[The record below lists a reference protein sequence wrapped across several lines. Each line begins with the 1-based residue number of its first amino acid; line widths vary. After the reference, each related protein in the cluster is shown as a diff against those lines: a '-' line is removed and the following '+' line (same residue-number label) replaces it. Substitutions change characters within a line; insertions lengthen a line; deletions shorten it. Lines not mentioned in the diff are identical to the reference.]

1 MGDALWCSRHPHLAF
16 RVPWYTRVI
25 WQPEPRIHFALNCA
39 SRSCPPF
46 QVYSAENLEVQLDM
60 AARNFVVSDVKP
72 DLVKQLITVS
82 SIFKWFKGDLSGQDV
97 IISFIIDHLP
107 FDERRAW
114 LAKYKDII
122 RLRHKPYDWRLNTI

>member
-1 MGDALWCSRHPHLAF
+1 
-16 RVPWYTRVI
+16 
-25 WQPEPRIHFALNCA
+25 
-39 SRSCPPF
+39 
-46 QVYSAENLEVQLDM
+46 M

-122 RLRHKPYDWRLNTI
+122 RLRHKPYGWRLNTI